1 MNKNYFEVLSLKE
14 NDNDIYWKTKSYI
27 ERLQCI
33 ETMRKHMFNYD
44 NISERLQRIYTIA
57 PLKKD

>member
-1 MNKNYFEVLSLKE
+1 MDKKYFEVLPLKK
-14 NDNDIYWKTKSYI
+14 NDNDTYWKTKSYI

-44 NISERLQRIYTIA
+44 NLSERLQRIYTIA

>member
-1 MNKNYFEVLSLKE
+1 MNKNYFEVLPLKE
-14 NDNDIYWKTKSYI
+14 NDNDKYWKTKSYI

-44 NISERLQRIYTIA
+44 NLSERLQRIYTIA